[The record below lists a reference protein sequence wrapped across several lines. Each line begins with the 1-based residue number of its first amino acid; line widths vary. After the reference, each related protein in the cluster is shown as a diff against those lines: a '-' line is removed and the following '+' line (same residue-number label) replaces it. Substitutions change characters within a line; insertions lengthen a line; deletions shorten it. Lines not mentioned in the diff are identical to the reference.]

1 MAFTVNAWLERKK
14 PYLEVRE
21 RESDR
26 KILYLEG
33 DSLKDWL
40 RGGDVSVSELSSNES
55 TQEVIREL
63 LIKSILTPGPRKSRS
78 YSLGLTYKTADNIIH
93 FPILRTLIQRCTVY
107 KKIYVPKIICFR
119 SRKLRLLERLHNN
132 KHYNNNKG

>member
-1 MAFTVNAWLERKK
+1 MVFTVNAWLERKN

-26 KILYLEG
+26 KILFLEG

-40 RGGDVSVSELSSNES
+40 RGGDISVSELSSNDS

-63 LIKSILTPGPRKSRS
+63 LIKSIVTPRPSKSKS
-78 YSLGLTYKTADNIIH
+78 YLLVPTYKTADNIIH
-93 FPILRTLIQRCTVY
+93 FPILRTLIQRCTMY
-107 KKIYVPKIICFR
+107 KKMHVQKIICFR
-119 SRKLRLLERLHNN
+119 SRKLRFLERLNNN
-132 KHYNNNKG
+132 KHYNSY